1 MEIKDSTT
9 GRTYTIGLDNVSWES
24 CMLGTT
30 GVLRVTLKD
39 TGTMQVDNTSGVQ
52 KFTAIKN
59 GTVVY
64 TGEDINDAKDSL
76 RN

>member
-1 MEIKDSTT
+1 
-9 GRTYTIGLDNVSWES
+9 
-24 CMLGTT
+24 MLGTT

-59 GTVVY
+59 GMVVY